1 MLLYQTRSPVSHA
14 GGEGALQALQ
24 AALATSEAQ
33 RITAEATLAH
43 AIAAK
48 DADIARLT
56 LQLDDAAERQRVLEG
71 EVEALQASKV
81 ALQAQHVDDETVML
95 HGLRGEM
102 AVLEQRLRDE
112 QAAHAASI
120 HQVWGCCK
128 AATLAMCIDDT
139 GLVYMQHQD
148 SIASV
153 NLTHRQNSDS
163 VIWKPP
169 SHKALLILRQCSD
182 S

>member
-1 MLLYQTRSPVSHA
+1 M
-14 GGEGALQALQ
+14 
-24 AALATSEAQ
+24 ATSEAQ

-48 DADIARLT
+48 DTTIARLT
-56 LQLDDAAERQRVLEG
+56 SQLEEAAQVQHVLEG
-71 EVEALQASKV
+71 EVEALQASKE

-120 HQVWGCCK
+120 HQVGVRGGGVVVVGGVWGVVC
-128 AATLAMCIDDT
+128 LDVVVVDVID
-139 GLVYMQHQD
+139 
-148 SIASV
+148 I
-153 NLTHRQNSDS
+153 
-163 VIWKPP
+163 
-169 SHKALLILRQCSD
+169 
-182 S
+182 